1 MSTDRPAD
9 DPVLARRARIARLAD
24 TGRRLGFVLLGVA
37 MVAFVVG
44 MVTRFSSAVV
54 AVVVAALAA
63 ASVVLL
69 PAIVAGYGV
78 KAADRDDR
86 REGR

>member
-1 MSTDRPAD
+1 MSEHPSTD
-9 DPVLARRARIARLAD
+9 DPVLARRARIGRLAE
-24 TGRRLGFVLLGVA
+24 TGQHLGYVLLGVA

-44 MVTRFSSAVV
+44 AATSFTTAVV
-54 AVVVAALAA
+54 TVVVVALASGSA
-63 ASVVLL
+63 VLL

-86 REGR
+86 RRRR